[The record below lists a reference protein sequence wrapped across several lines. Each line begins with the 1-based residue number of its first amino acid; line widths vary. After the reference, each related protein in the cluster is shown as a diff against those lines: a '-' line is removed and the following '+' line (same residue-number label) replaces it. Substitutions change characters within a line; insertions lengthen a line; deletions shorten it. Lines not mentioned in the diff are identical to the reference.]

1 MKFNH
6 LNYDNVLKA
15 EKNIKNIAH
24 VTPVLTSSYLNRK
37 LNNDIFFKCENF
49 QKTGAFKFRGA
60 LNALKELSE
69 EQKKVGVVAFSGG
82 NHAQGIALA
91 AQLLDIPVTVVMPVD
106 APRSKID
113 ATRGYGAEIRFFDR
127 YKESKEQI
135 ANELVNQKGAI
146 LIPSGDHID
155 VIAGQATIAKELIDE
170 VGTLD
175 AIFVPVGSGGV
186 LAGTL
191 LVIQNE
197 LPNCE
202 IYGIEPEASNDGQQS
217 IQQGKIVK
225 IDVPE
230 TIADGARTQY
240 LGEHCFSIIKDS
252 TAKID
257 TVSDSELIETMKFF
271 AERLKI
277 VVEPT
282 GCLGLAGFIKNNDK
296 FKNKKIGIVITG
308 GNVDID
314 KYGELLITK

>member
-1 MKFNH
+1 M
-6 LNYDNVLKA
+6 
-15 EKNIKNIAH
+15 
-24 VTPVLTSSYLNRK
+24 NRK

-69 EQKKVGVVAFSGG
+69 EQKKIGVVAFSGG

-186 LAGTL
+186 LAGTI

-257 TVSDSELIETMKFF
+257 TVSDSKLIETMIFF
-271 AERLKI
+271 
-277 VVEPT
+277 
-282 GCLGLAGFIKNNDK
+282 C
-296 FKNKKIGIVITG
+296 
-308 GNVDID
+308 
-314 KYGELLITK
+314 